1 VTDAADYPRDLV
13 GYGRTPPEAKWPGGA
28 RIAVQIV
35 INYEEGGENAVL
47 HGDEASEAF
56 LSDIAGATPWPG
68 RRHMNMESLYEYG
81 SRAGF
86 WRLHR
91 LFTSRSLPV
100 TVFGV
105 ATALARNPDAVAAM
119 GEAGWEIATHGYK
132 WIDYA
137 RVPRAEERDHIR
149 KALAL
154 HEQVTGAPPLGFY
167 QGRTSENS
175 LPLIAEETQ
184 CLYAADAYAD
194 DLPYWQK
201 EGDRALLIVPYA
213 LDANDMNFA
222 TPTGFTGGTQ
232 FFEYLKDSFD
242 VLYAEG
248 AERPRMMSVGLHC
261 RLVGRPG
268 RVAALAR
275 FLDHVAAHRDVWVTT
290 RAAIANHWVA
300 RHTPA
305 WVTPSV
311 MTKAAFVARFGDIYE
326 HTPEIA
332 TAVFQ
337 AGLTPAQ
344 DTAEGLHAAMRAA
357 AAGLDDSMKR
367 RLILAH
373 PDLAGRLAQA
383 KQLTEDSTREQA
395 GAGLDALTLDER
407 ARFTG
412 LNDAYKAKF
421 GIPFII
427 AVKGRS
433 KADILVQFERR
444 LDHDVDLEW
453 REALLQIDEIARLR
467 LGDRLPA

>member
-1 VTDAADYPRDLV
+1 MTSASYPRDLV
-13 GYGRTPPEAKWPGGA
+13 GYGRTPPRADWPGDA
-28 RIAVQIV
+28 RIALQIV
-35 INYEEGGENAVL
+35 VNYEEGGENAVL

-91 LFTSRSLPV
+91 LFTARGLPI

-105 ATALARNPDAVAAM
+105 ATALARHPDAVAAM

-137 RVPRAEERDHIR
+137 RIPLAEERDHIR

-154 HEQVTGAPPLGFY
+154 HERVTGAPPLGFY

-175 LPLIAEETQ
+175 LPLIAAETE
-184 CLYAADAYAD
+184 CLYCADAYAD
-194 DLPYWQK
+194 DLPYWRA
-201 EGDRALLIVPYA
+201 EGRRAMLIVPYA

-232 FFEYLKDSFD
+232 FFDYLKDSFD

-248 AERPRMMSVGLHC
+248 ADRPKMMSVGLHC

-268 RVAALAR
+268 RMAALAR

-290 RAAIANHWVA
+290 RAAIATHWIG

-305 WVTPSV
+305 WVKPSA
-311 MTKAAFVARFGDIYE
+311 MNAAAFVARFGDVYE
-326 HTPEIA
+326 HSPEIA
-332 TAVFQ
+332 AAVHRS
-337 AGLTPAQ
+337 GLTAAH
-344 DTAEGLHAAMRAA
+344 DEIDGLHGAMKAA
-357 AAGLDDSMKR
+357 AAALTDDAKR

-383 KQLTEDSTREQA
+383 KRLTADSTREQA
-395 GAGLDALTLDER
+395 GVGLDALTFDER
-407 ARFTG
+407 ARFTT
-412 LNDAYKAKF
+412 LNDALQ
-421 GIPFII
+421 GQIRHSLHHRRQGTQQGRHSGPF
-427 AVKGRS
+427 RTP
-433 KADILVQFERR
+433 
-444 LDHDVDLEW
+444 
-453 REALLQIDEIARLR
+453 ARPSNR
-467 LGDRLPA
+467 CRMA